1 MSLLIE
7 NTEERSLY
15 TPFRADFLQ
24 GVTSWRLWLF
34 LGVYEVRR
42 RYRRTIIGPFWNTIS
57 LAVFVFVVGWIGA
70 GLWREDVGGIT
81 HLTFD
86 ASTNKLTQG
95 DVTQDY
101 GHWNLV
107 ANRRKGC
114 SKSRPP
120 LTANTELT
128 CRHQDASAPV
138 PDH

>member
-57 LAVFVFVVGWIGA
+57 LAVFVHFCGPSKT
-70 GLWREDVGGIT
+70 LESCRWR
-81 HLTFD
+81 
-86 ASTNKLTQG
+86 Q
-95 DVTQDY
+95 
-101 GHWNLV
+101 
-107 ANRRKGC
+107 RR
-114 SKSRPP
+114 R
-120 LTANTELT
+120 
-128 CRHQDASAPV
+128 RVIH
-138 PDH
+138 